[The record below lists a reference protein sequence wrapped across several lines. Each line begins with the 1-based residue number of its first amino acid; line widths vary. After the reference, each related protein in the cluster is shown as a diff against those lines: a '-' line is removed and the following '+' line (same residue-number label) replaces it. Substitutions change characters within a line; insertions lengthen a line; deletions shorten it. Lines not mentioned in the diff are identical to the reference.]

1 MDWPLIADNIVAT
14 VCNTVAAADSVAS
27 SPSDAVVGTFCSMD
41 ATDSTIPEPFAAVF
55 ASDIHSGSEQI
66 AEHVVAVKAVAVSIG
81 TVEAKQHSMDDSLGS
96 VLQDPSTSTLKV
108 NDSST
113 ESLEVQNQDDLNPD
127 VQLPEVLEVPV
138 DPELVGFV
146 QNDRNSE
153 RYSVGSFGSN
163 SFDLVVVAVSF
174 EATKRAMSLAEVPS
188 DDSLCSLDWVPSAV
202 MSYSVGMDPEESIV
216 LSIGTGE
223 RRSDCDFAVQIIRR
237 KREQYRIE
245 RQCSVRSLFAVDIGS
260 FDWVHLYCSYCS
272 D

>member
-55 ASDIHSGSEQI
+55 ASDIHSGSERI

-81 TVEAKQHSMDDSLGS
+81 TVEAKQHSMDESLDS

-113 ESLEVQNQDDLNPD
+113 ESLEVQNPD
-127 VQLPEVLEVPV
+127 VRSPEVLEVPV
-138 DPELVGFV
+138 DPEPVGFV

-188 DDSLCSLDWVPSAV
+188 DDSLCSLDWAPSAV
-202 MSYSVGMDPEESIV
+202 MSYSAEMDPEESIV